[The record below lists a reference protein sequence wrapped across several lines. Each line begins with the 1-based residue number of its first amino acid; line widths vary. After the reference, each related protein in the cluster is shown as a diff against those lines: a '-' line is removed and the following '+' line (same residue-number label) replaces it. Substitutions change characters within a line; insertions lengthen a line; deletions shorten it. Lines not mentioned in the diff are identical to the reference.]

1 MSLSPHNT
9 QQKGQTG
16 QEHDGRTNEAHEQEV
31 KKAEGHAEHKERNPD
46 QDVSEK

>member
-1 MSLSPHNT
+1 MVSPHNT

-16 QEHDGRTNEAHEQEV
+16 QEHDGRTDEAHEQEV
-31 KKAEGHAEHKERNPD
+31 KKAECKSEHKEGNPD